1 METPRSQSEENPMR
15 QTAKEAIHSVMK
27 GIDHITD
34 WGFYTGAFLML
45 VLPFIMSYEV
55 VMRYFFKR
63 PTNFAVDF
71 SEYILLYATLLAG
84 GWLLKQGDHIMLT
97 FFVERASERTCLV
110 LKILQSILG
119 ILTSAFLVG
128 TSFEATWQSVVRRT
142 VLVRPLPVPKYVVL
156 WIIGFSFLLFL
167 IYFLKQLVDSIAAL
181 TSGKSG
187 SHKKGNDS

>member
-1 METPRSQSEENPMR
+1 METPQSQSKENPMR
-15 QTAKEAIHSVMK
+15 QTAREAIHSVMK
-27 GIDHITD
+27 GVDQITN
-34 WGFYTGAFLML
+34 WCFYAGAFLML

-71 SEYILLYATLLAG
+71 SEYIILYATLLAG

-97 FFVERASERTCLV
+97 FFVERASERTRLI

-119 ILTSAFLVG
+119 TLASAFLVG
-128 TSFEATWQSVVRRT
+128 TSVEATWQSIARKS

-156 WIIGFSFLLFL
+156 WIVGFCFLLFF

-181 TSGKSG
+181 RPGKSG
-187 SHKKGNDS
+187 SNQKGTDG

>member
-1 METPRSQSEENPMR
+1 MKETAR
-15 QTAKEAIHSVMK
+15 QAIQSVMK
-27 GIDHITD
+27 GVDHVTD
-34 WGFYTGAFLML
+34 WCFYAGAFLML

-55 VMRYFFKR
+55 VMRYFFKQ

-71 SEYILLYATLLAG
+71 SEYIILYATLLAG

-97 FFVERASERTCLV
+97 FFMDRFGERTRLY

-128 TSFEATWQSVVRRT
+128 ASGEATWQSVVRKS

-156 WIIGFSFLLFL
+156 WIIGFCFLLFL
-167 IYFLKQLVDSIAAL
+167 FYFLKQLVDSIAAL
-181 TSGKSG
+181 ASGKGG
-187 SHKKGNDS
+187 SCQAGTDSQQG